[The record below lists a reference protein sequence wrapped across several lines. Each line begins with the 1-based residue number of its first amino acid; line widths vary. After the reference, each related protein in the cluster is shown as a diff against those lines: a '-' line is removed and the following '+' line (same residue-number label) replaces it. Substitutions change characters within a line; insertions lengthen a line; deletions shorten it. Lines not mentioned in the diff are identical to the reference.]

1 MQPWDPDDYLRFAD
15 QRTRPSFDL
24 AARIALQAPAN
35 VIDLGCGPGNST
47 RVLRGRWPKA
57 RVVGLDSS
65 KEMIAAAREL
75 EPDEEWVL
83 SAIETWSPDAP
94 FDVVFTSAAIQ
105 WLPHHERLVGR
116 LFEHVA
122 PGGALAIQI
131 PARAFARVFTL
142 TEEVAADG
150 PWASRMVGVPETF
163 TMEDP
168 SFYYDVLAP
177 RSRATDIW
185 ETEYYHVL
193 ESPAAAVDWIS
204 GTGLRPYFDALDSD
218 AEKAAFMAEL
228 NARAKAEYPARP
240 DGRVLFPFKRVFV
253 IAYR

>member
-1 MQPWDPDDYLRFAD
+1 MQPWDPDDYLRFGD
-15 QRTRPSFDL
+15 ERTRPSFDL
-24 AARIALQAPAN
+24 AARIAVQRPER

-47 RVLRGRWPKA
+47 RVLRGRWPDL

-65 KEMIAAAREL
+65 EEMIATARET
-75 EPDEEWVL
+75 EPDETWVL
-83 SAIETWSPDAP
+83 SAIEEWSPDAP
-94 FDVVFTSAAIQ
+94 CDVVFTSAAIQ
-105 WLPHHERLVGR
+105 WLPDHELLVGR
-116 LFEHVA
+116 LFEQVA
-122 PGGALAIQI
+122 EGGALAIQI
-131 PARAFARVFTL
+131 PAGDFARVFTL
-142 TEEVAADG
+142 TEEVAAAG
-150 PWASRMVGVPETF
+150 PWASRMVGVRDTL

-193 ESPAAAVDWIS
+193 ESPTAAVDWIS
-204 GTGLRPYFDALDSD
+204 GTGLRPYFEALDSED
-218 AEKAAFMAEL
+218 EKREFVAEL
-228 NARAKAEYPARP
+228 NDRAKDSYPVRP